1 MADTTHNLKIKA
13 TLDAS
18 GIQSELDRL
27 NQMDRAGR
35 QGGQGSTAGTT
46 RILTKLDQTLNRL
59 NRTLESMS
67 RGFQN
72 PSGHGASPGNYQ
84 APPVALS
91 PETFRHAGGPAL
103 GGWAGMRKTTRPLP
117 DRIIRGALSDLTE
130 QEWLGSLLQ
139 GVSPRTLNRS
149 ERRRLSRMLGLQ
161 VPAPSIG

>member
-35 QGGQGSTAGTT
+35 QGGQGSAAGTA

-59 NRTLESMS
+59 NRTLENMS

-72 PSGHGASPGNYQ
+72 PSSHGAPSGSYQ
-84 APPVALS
+84 GPPIALT
-91 PETFRHAGGPAL
+91 P
-103 GGWAGMRKTTRPLP
+103 
-117 DRIIRGALSDLTE
+117 
-130 QEWLGSLLQ
+130 
-139 GVSPRTLNRS
+139 
-149 ERRRLSRMLGLQ
+149 
-161 VPAPSIG
+161 

>member
-27 NQMDRAGR
+27 NQIDRSK
-35 QGGQGSTAGTT
+35 QGGQNSAASTT

-59 NRTLESMS
+59 NRTLESMA
-67 RGFQN
+67 RGFQG
-72 PSGHGASPGNYQ
+72 PSGHGAAPGSYQ

-91 PETFRHAGGPAL
+91 PETFRRVGGHAL
-103 GGWAGMRKTTRPLP
+103 GGWAGVRALTGKLP
-117 DRIIRGALSDLTE
+117 DRLIRDAMSNLTD

-139 GVSPRTLNRS
+139 GVSPRTLNRA
-149 ERRRLSRMLGLQ
+149 ERRRLSNMLGLQ
-161 VPAPSIG
+161 VPSPSIG

>member
-35 QGGQGSTAGTT
+35 QGGQGSAAGTA

-67 RGFQN
+67 RGFQS
-72 PSGHGASPGNYQ
+72 PSSHMGAPGGGGYQ

-91 PETFRHAGGPAL
+91 PEAYRRVPSSSTPEPAKL
-103 GGWAGMRKTTRPLP
+103 
-117 DRIIRGALSDLTE
+117 
-130 QEWLGSLLQ
+130 
-139 GVSPRTLNRS
+139 
-149 ERRRLSRMLGLQ
+149 
-161 VPAPSIG
+161 